1 MILREQLIVWN
12 LVNKGKNQTFILT
25 FLFQQ
30 YLEVTNQVV
39 VKAKFFIEELKLT
52 NAEEMRE
59 LYN

>member
-1 MILREQLIVWN
+1 MMLREQLIVWN

>member
-1 MILREQLIVWN
+1 MMLREQLIVWN

-52 NAEEMRE
+52 NAEEMIE